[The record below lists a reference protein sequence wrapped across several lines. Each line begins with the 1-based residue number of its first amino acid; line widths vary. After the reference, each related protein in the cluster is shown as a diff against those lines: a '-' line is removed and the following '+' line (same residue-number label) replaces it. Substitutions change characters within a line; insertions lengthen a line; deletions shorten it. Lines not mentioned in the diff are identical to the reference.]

1 MNIKTIMCISKMLN
15 EKYEDAE
22 AKCEEIYECIEA
34 YTSAPQEQR
43 DDAKNEAAFKELQ
56 QKLIQ
61 ARAERDELRMICADF
76 ERTDW
81 H

>member
-1 MNIKTIMCISKMLN
+1 MNIKTIMYISKMLN
-15 EKYEDAE
+15 AKYEDAE
-22 AKCEEIYECIEA
+22 AKCEELYECLEA

-43 DDAKNEAAFKELQ
+43 DDAQNEAAFKELQ

-61 ARAERDELRMICADF
+61 ARSERDELRMICSDF

-81 H
+81 R

>member
-1 MNIKTIMCISKMLN
+1 MNIKTIMCISKMLH

-22 AKCEEIYECIEA
+22 AKCDEIYECLEA
-34 YTSAPQEQR
+34 YNAAPTEVR
-43 DDAKNEAAFKELQ
+43 GDAKNEGAYKELQ
-56 QKLIQ
+56 AKLLE